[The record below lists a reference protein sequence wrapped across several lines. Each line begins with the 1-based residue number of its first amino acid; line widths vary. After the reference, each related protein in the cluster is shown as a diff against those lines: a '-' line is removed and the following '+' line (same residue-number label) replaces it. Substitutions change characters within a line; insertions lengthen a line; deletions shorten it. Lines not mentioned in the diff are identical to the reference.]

1 MKIALVTLTSL
12 VFAASAFAAGSEEDH
27 RAKFQQLDT
36 DGNMTLSQE
45 ELEAAAGDSDKF
57 SQYDLDGNG
66 EVTQEEF
73 LSVKDAKDRRDRGET
88 SRDTGWGSGN
98 DTGTGSGSDTGWG
111 SDTGTAQ

>member
-27 RAKFQQLDT
+27 RAKFQELDT
-36 DGNMTLSQE
+36 DSSMTLSQE
-45 ELEAAAGDSDKF
+45 ELEAAGDADKF

-73 LSVKDAKDRRDRGET
+73 LSVKGAKDRRDSGEA
-88 SRDTGWGSGN
+88 SP
-98 DTGTGSGSDTGWG
+98 DTGWG
-111 SDTGTAQ
+111 SDTNTGTDGQYGQ